1 MTAADFI
8 GDAEAAKLFG
18 ISKETLKHHCMKSY
32 VCPKGK
38 IDVRLA
44 CPVIVGKKRRWNRQ
58 NIFQL
63 LNCPVV

>member
-1 MTAADFI
+1 MTASDII
-8 GDAEAAKLFG
+8 GDKEAARLFG
-18 ISKETLKHHCMKSY
+18 IKLITLRQHCMKSY